1 MYKSTLLATMIPRL
15 LNFVTVSLA
24 FLGAASAAVVPLEGE
39 DGIYVVHTDDAGTEV
54 HTKIADLDPA
64 LLNGTTPNTASLNK
78 RAVAWPG
85 GTYPVC
91 VSLQW
96 IGHYDFYD
104 GGAWQYFYSACE
116 EYSGHRFYNGDS
128 LYSRYGTAV
137 AYMCSYSN
145 DGNPCSVGEWVDA
158 VNWIAG
164 TCSQRNNG
172 YMESAYLTIPSWKKA
187 YGYTTAGSG
196 FCH

>member
-1 MYKSTLLATMIPRL
+1 MVSKFLSIITA
-15 LNFVTVSLA
+15 SLA
-24 FLGAASAAVVPLEGE
+24 FFAISSAHVVPLEGE
-39 DGIYVVHTDDAGTEV
+39 DGIYVVRTDGTGSEV
-54 HTKIADLDPA
+54 HTKIADLDHSLA
-64 LLNGTTPNTASLNK
+64 NATAAAAADAEGLEK

-96 IGHYDFYD
+96 IGQYDFYT
-104 GGAWQYFYSACE
+104 GGAWQYFYTGCQEAGGQRF
-116 EYSGHRFYNGDS
+116 YSGDT

-137 AYMCSYSN
+137 AYMCSYSPS
-145 DGNPCSVGEWVDA
+145 GNPCSVGEWVDA

-164 TCSQRNNG
+164 ACPARGNG
-172 YMESAYLTIPSWKKA
+172 YMESAYLSIPGWKKA

-196 FCH
+196 FCS